1 MEEVRRPSSCEGKGS
16 RADELEC
23 RQAVPVK
30 LTFSK
35 DLLVHLIKKNEIN
48 IYTDCA
54 GHRAIP
60 QYLEWMDALNGV
72 CAEFVVMASTLA
84 QIKSRMLLPLH
95 AEEGGEDEDPRQEI
109 VRPLLEYLKLKSAA
123 AQLSERPLLGEDTF
137 TRGVKPGDLAPPGD
151 EEVIKIGLFE
161 LIDAFQ
167 KILAGLPD
175 EARIEFTTDT
185 ISVQERISQIAD
197 QLEVKGSLT
206 FDFSD
211 RRPQRDRGHVLAIL
225 EMVKL
230 ALIRLVQHVN
240 SDHQV
245 FILMEDLKNILNLF
259 VARGPERRASQEA
272 GGTSR
277 RSGNPP
283 GP

>member
-1 MEEVRRPSSCEGKGS
+1 MEIGTVARPHTAEPYRVSLTDIFEG
-16 RADELEC
+16 
-23 RQAVPVK
+23 PM
-30 LTFSK
+30 
-35 DLLVHLIKKNEIN
+35 DLLVHLIRKNEIS
-48 IYTDCA
+48 ITDLPIA
-54 GHRAIP
+54 LVTEQYL
-60 QYLEWMDALNGV
+60 QYLEWLEAMNVEYA
-72 CAEFVVMASTLA
+72 AEFVVMASTLA

-95 AEEGGEDEDPRQEI
+95 AEEDGEEEDPRHEI

-137 TRGVKPGDLAPPGD
+137 TRGVKPGDLAPPDGD

-197 QLEVKGSLT
+197 QLELKGSLT
-206 FDFSD
+206 FFELFSD
-211 RRPQRDRGHVLAIL
+211 QPHRSEIIVTFLATL

-230 ALIRLVQHVN
+230 SLIRIVQHLN
-240 SDHQV
+240 SGIIRI
-245 FILMEDLKNILNLF
+245 FYM
-259 VARGPERRASQEA
+259 
-272 GGTSR
+272 
-277 RSGNPP
+277 
-283 GP
+283 